1 MEVAKNRSMGRIK
14 RAVKDQE
21 IITQKHLNNQMRI
34 VLVALFAGVIA
45 AARLGQKNI
54 KNLAEVPAVHDLTSE
69 EVPATCDISI
79 GSLSLPALDVEC
91 PCQFSELPGLGAGIS
106 QGYKQH
112 AEASQVT
119 ELNAV
124 PDTQFNQICQTN
136 CCECAE
142 SAHAALAIQ
151 AKNRTFTIQ
160 GAISVLERVYLA
172 ERERAAENSES
183 FAEKDTVCVTTN
195 TNGGLGAEQQCVT
208 VQACPPEL
216 SAPVPRV
223 QSKGPVVKGEAI
235 GSQRQ

>member
-1 MEVAKNRSMGRIK
+1 LQRK
-14 RAVKDQE
+14 RP
-21 IITQKHLNNQMRI
+21 TRCT
-34 VLVALFAGVIA
+34 ALQDPQQAEFAGDNFIRWTGDVKNFAEIPA
-45 AARLGQKNI
+45 HVELTDDVPSSCDVRLG
-54 KNLAEVPAVHDLTSE
+54 NLDLPT
-69 EVPATCDISI
+69 
-79 GSLSLPALDVEC
+79 LNVEC
-91 PCQFSELPGLGAGIS
+91 PCQFTQLPGLGAGIS

-172 ERERAAENSES
+172 ERERSAENSES
-183 FAEKDTVCVTTN
+183 VSEK
-195 TNGGLGAEQQCVT
+195 
-208 VQACPPEL
+208 
-216 SAPVPRV
+216 
-223 QSKGPVVKGEAI
+223 
-235 GSQRQ
+235 

>member
-1 MEVAKNRSMGRIK
+1 MKFLLI
-14 RAVKDQE
+14 
-21 IITQKHLNNQMRI
+21 
-34 VLVALFAGVIA
+34 ALFAGVIA
-45 AARLGQKNI
+45 AAPQGLKNRLGQKNI
-54 KNLAEVPAVHDLTSE
+54 KNLVETPVQMTPLTAEGDN
-69 EVPATCDISI
+69 ATCSCDMDM
-79 GSLSLPALDVEC
+79 GSLNLPALDVEC
-91 PCQFSELPGLGAGIS
+91 PCQFTQLPGLGAGIS

-142 SAHAALAIQ
+142 AAHAALAIQ

-183 FAEKDTVCVTTN
+183 FAEKQTVCVTTN
-195 TNGGLGAEQQCVT
+195 ENGGLGAEQTCVT
-208 VQACPPEL
+208 VQACPPSLE
-216 SAPVPRV
+216 APTPYVKATPA
-223 QSKGPVVKGEAI
+223 GPVIKGSAI
-235 GSQRQ
+235 GNPRPEAHA

>member
-1 MEVAKNRSMGRIK
+1 
-14 RAVKDQE
+14 
-21 IITQKHLNNQMRI
+21 MRI
-34 VLVALFAGVIA
+34 LLVALFAGIIA
-45 AARLGQKNI
+45 ASPASLKNRLGQKNI
-54 KNLAEVPAVHDLTSE
+54 KNLAEVPTTIVTSVGE
-69 EVPATCDISI
+69 GEMPTCEIS
-79 GSLSLPALDVEC
+79 GAGLNLPSLDVEC
-91 PCQFSELPGLGAGIS
+91 PCNFSQLPGLGAGIS

-124 PDTQFNQICQTN
+124 PDTQYNQICQTN

-160 GAISVLERVYLA
+160 GAISVLERVYIA

-195 TNGGLGAEQQCVT
+195 ENGGLGADQECIT
-208 VQACPPEL
+208 VQACPPGL
-216 SAPVPRV
+216 NAPGPKVKSVPKPV
-223 QSKGPVVKGEAI
+223 VVKGTAI
-235 GSQRQ
+235 GATNA

>member
-1 MEVAKNRSMGRIK
+1 MKFLLI
-14 RAVKDQE
+14 
-21 IITQKHLNNQMRI
+21 
-34 VLVALFAGVIA
+34 ALFAGVIA
-45 AARLGQKNI
+45 AAPQGLKNRLGQKNV
-54 KNLAEVPAVHDLTSE
+54 KNLVEIPAVQQLTAEGDMYECDL
-69 EVPATCDISI
+69 PM
-79 GSLSLPALDVEC
+79 GSLSLPDLNVEC
-91 PCQFSELPGLGAGIS
+91 PCQFTQLPGLGAGIS

-124 PDTQFNQICQTN
+124 PDTQYNQICQTN

-195 TNGGLGAEQQCVT
+195 ENGGLGAEQQCVT
-208 VQACPPEL
+208 VQACPPTLE
-216 SAPVPRV
+216 APLPAKVT
-223 QSKGPVVKGEAI
+223 SVKGSAI
-235 GSQRQ
+235 GSRQPGA